1 MRIGVALTPDAVKD
15 PQMLLFFWEGRRGW
29 VGGWGGAV
37 IQYIYIY
44 VYIQYMNND
53 RV

>member
-15 PQMLLFFWEGRRGW
+15 PQMLLFFLGRQARVGGW
-29 VGGWGGAV
+29 VGGGGNT
-37 IQYIYIY
+37 IYIY